1 MRPILLSFGG
11 GINSTALL
19 LEWVEQGKPLDLVI
33 FADTGSE
40 MPETYEFIDKYVI
53 PFCKKHKIHFET
65 VYYTVSNKVAGVKK
79 GHWVEGERVSIYDY
93 YEYQKAVPSMIKRSC
108 TDKFKISPIEKYIKQ
123 KWGDKNLPLRLIG
136 IDAGESHRA
145 KFIVDP
151 KTGKK
156 INVVAVSA
164 RSINKKRKFKVN
176 KKIFYKNPLEI
187 FKKNNIDI
195 LFEAIGLSD
204 GISKKVVETAL
215 KSKIH
220 VITPNKA
227 LISKHG
233 NELAKLAEKN
243 KVNLEFEASVAGGI
257 PILRSIKEGLAT
269 NKISKVYGILNG
281 TSNYILSEMENS
293 NENFADVLKKAQIL
307 GYAEPGNPKLDLN
320 GFDAFAKV
328 RILSALAFNS
338 KISKHKCLMEGI
350 EKIELKDIK
359 IANQLDLRIKLL
371 GISELKN
378 NHLFETVHPCLVSKK
393 SYIGNVNG
401 VMNAVILQGKPVG
414 ESVLQ
419 GEGAGPGPTSSSL
432 LSDLLSILRG
442 NIKKPFGVSVSKL
455 KSLKPYNVNNYVNSL
470 YLRFEVKDKPGV
482 LSEITNRLAKY
493 KISVK
498 RLIQTPDKKNNKA
511 TIVIITHKTTET
523 NIHNCLSI
531 FKKNKNI
538 LKTPTLIRLL
548 G

>member
-1 MRPILLSFGG
+1 MNKIINIAVVGLGQVGNYLL
-11 GINSTALL
+11 NELNT
-19 LEWVEQGKPLDLVI
+19 
-33 FADTGSE
+33 
-40 MPETYEFIDKYVI
+40 
-53 PFCKKHKIHFET
+53 KKKE
-65 VYYTVSNKVAGVKK
+65 
-79 GHWVEGERVSIYDY
+79 
-93 YEYQKAVPSMIKRSC
+93 
-108 TDKFKISPIEKYIKQ
+108 IE
-123 KWGDKNLPLRLIG
+123 L
-136 IDAGESHRA
+136 
-145 KFIVDP
+145 

-156 INVVAVSA
+156 IKIVAVSA
-164 RSINKKRKFKVN
+164 RNINKKRQFKVD
-176 KKIFYKNPLEI
+176 KKLFYKNPLDI
-187 FKKNNIDI
+187 LKKHQVDI
-195 LFEAIGLSD
+195 LFEAIGQSD
-204 GISKKVVETAL
+204 GVSKKIVEAAL
-215 KSKIH
+215 KNGTH
-220 VITPNKA
+220 VVTPNKA

-233 NELAKLAEKN
+233 NDLSKLAEKN
-243 KVNLEFEASVAGGI
+243 NVNLEFEASVAGGI
-257 PILRSIKEGLAT
+257 PVLRAIKEGLAT

-293 NENFADVLKKAQIL
+293 NKNFPDVLKKAQQL

-359 IANQLDLRIKLL
+359 IANQLDLRVKLL

-378 NHLFETVHPCLVSKK
+378 NQLFETVHPCLVSKK

-401 VMNAVILQGKPVG
+401 VMNAVIIEGKPVG

-419 GEGAGPGPTSSSL
+419 GEGAGPGPTSSAL

-442 NIKKPFGVSVSKL
+442 NIKKPLGVSVSKL

-470 YLRFEVKDKPGV
+470 YLRFEVKDKSGV
-482 LSEITNRLAKY
+482 LSQITNRLAKY
-493 KISVK
+493 KISIK
-498 RLIQTPDKKNNKA
+498 RIIQTPDKKNDKA
-511 TIVIITHKTTET
+511 TIVIVSHKTSEL
-523 NIHNCLSI
+523 NCNNCLSI
-531 FKKNKNI
+531 FKNNKNI